1 MAGSPHYVGF
11 HGDRFKKPALLGY
24 SVAPTKGGNLQ
35 DPEEPALQ
43 GGEGVR
49 ESQLPP
55 LVPYVKLSIR
65 LSENGLPC
73 KEVTPRLVEN
83 FFFNIII
90 KPYLEVVGVPDEER
104 TKTEEAWSQALKR
117 VIERSEKEFL
127 WIPKGFIHFGKES
140 HVTWGPNFYF
150 VDWYFVATLYL
161 PFDEEILEKYFDL
174 VRRIAQQTYLPPL
187 TAQEVLAEC
196 GEVDASI
203 KLCNEELAS
212 NWLSTKVHSI
222 LPPHKDP

>member
-1 MAGSPHYVGF
+1 MMEN
-11 HGDRFKKPALLGY
+11 R
-24 SVAPTKGGNLQ
+24 
-35 DPEEPALQ
+35 
-43 GGEGVR
+43 
-49 ESQLPP
+49 LPP
-55 LVPYVKLSIR
+55 LVPYIKLSIR

-90 KPYLEVVGVPDEER
+90 KPYLEVVGVPDDE
-104 TKTEEAWSQALKR
+104 KMKINEAWLQALKR
-117 VIERSEKEFL
+117 VMGRSENEGRTVKEFL
-127 WIPKGFIHFGKES
+127 WIAKGFIHFGKEG

-174 VRRIAQQTYLPPL
+174 VRRIAQQTYLPPF

-212 NWLSTKVHSI
+212 NWLLTKVHSI
-222 LPPHKDP
+222 LPPRKDP